1 MRLVLELVSPQSQA
15 VASAPRFVVGH
26 EPVLIGRDANCDWVF
41 NDQYVSGRHALIRFF
56 NGLFFV
62 EAIGRNPTAID
73 DPAQVVPRGKSQPL
87 REGCR
92 LFIDVHELNV
102 TLEERDA
109 IAPGPLRHVEAREAA
124 VSPGPR
130 GFDRADPAIGGFEMG
145 TDGSAG
151 KDASDVIGLMGDSAP
166 RRHQRERVS
175 HEEDADFLSN
185 AFEPSRLESGDLG
198 ESGPVV
204 IPDDPEW
211 WKQGASEGSKEKAGP
226 GPRPAQPVPASG
238 SGGGSGDLAELL
250 RGAGIDPALVELS
263 PEVARHLGEILRIVV
278 EGTMDVLRARAE
290 IKEQFRLA
298 GTRVQ
303 RKDNNPLKFSADV
316 DDALHNLLVKR
327 SDAYLPPVEA
337 FENAFEEIRRHQLAM
352 LQGLRVAFDQLVR
365 RLDPKKL
372 ASDVDQQGKSGILI
386 GNPRA
391 RYWDAYESLMKDLAK
406 APDDRFRQLF
416 GDAFGR
422 AYEQQLA
429 QLASAR
435 RKSPREPKS

>member
-1 MRLVLELVSPQSQA
+1 VLELVSPQSQA
-15 VASAPRFVVGH
+15 VASAPRFVVGY
-26 EPVLIGRDANCDWVF
+26 EPVLIGRDASCDWVF
-41 NDQYVSGRHALIRFF
+41 NDQYVSGRHALIRFV

-102 TLEERDA
+102 MLEERDA
-109 IAPGPLRHVEAREAA
+109 LAPGPQRPVEAREAA
-124 VSPGPR
+124 APPMPR
-130 GFDRADPAIGGFEMG
+130 GFDRADVAVRGFDMG
-145 TDGSAG
+145 PDGSAG

-166 RRHQRERVS
+166 RRHQRKRAS
-175 HEEDADFLSN
+175 HEEDSDFLSN
-185 AFEPSRLESGDLG
+185 AFEPAKVESD
-198 ESGPVV
+198 GPHEGSPGV
-204 IPDDPEW
+204 IPEDPEW
-211 WKQGASEGSKEKAGP
+211 WKQGASGGSKEKAAP
-226 GPRPAQPVPASG
+226 GPRPSQPVPASRTG
-238 SGGGSGDLAELL
+238 TDSGDLAQLL
-250 RGAGIDPALVELS
+250 RGAGIDPAILELS
-263 PEVARHLGEILRIVV
+263 PEVPRHLGEILRIVV

-316 DDALHNLLVKR
+316 NDAMHNLLVKR
-327 SDAYLPPVEA
+327 SEAYLPPVEA
-337 FENAFEEIRRHQLAM
+337 FETAFEEIRRHQLAM

-435 RKSPREPKS
+435 RRSPRESKP